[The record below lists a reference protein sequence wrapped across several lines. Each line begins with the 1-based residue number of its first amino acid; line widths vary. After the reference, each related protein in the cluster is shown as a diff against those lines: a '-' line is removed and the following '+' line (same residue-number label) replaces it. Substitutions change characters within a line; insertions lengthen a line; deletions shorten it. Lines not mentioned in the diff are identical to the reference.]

1 MDQVLL
7 TTESADGTEIAYETD
22 GAGPP
27 LVIVG
32 GALNGRGTA
41 AVLLPQLADR
51 FTVVRYD
58 RRGRGDSGDTP
69 PYAPEREVEDLEAVI
84 AAVGGP
90 VYAFGHSSGAA
101 LVLFAARRGA
111 PIVRM
116 VLYEPP
122 FLVDD
127 GREPLPA
134 DWLERL
140 RAASPADAVEL
151 FLTEAVGVPAP
162 MVEQMKAGPMWPQL
176 VAIGHTVLYDNTIMW
191 PYQQGEPLPRQW
203 ADEVRTTPTLVI
215 DGGKSPA
222 WMRNAAAA
230 TAELLPGARALTLAD
245 CDHGAP
251 PEVIGPV
258 LSDFFEGGER

>member
-7 TTESADGTEIAYETD
+7 TTKSADGTEIAYETD
-22 GAGPP
+22 AAGPP
-27 LVIVG
+27 LVMAG
-32 GALNGRGTA
+32 GALNGRGSA

-84 AAVGGP
+84 GAVGGP

-101 LVLFAARRGA
+101 LTLFAARRGA
-111 PIVRM
+111 PIRRM
-116 VLYEPP
+116 ALYEPP

-127 GREPLPA
+127 ARAPLPA

-140 RAASPADAVEL
+140 RAASPAEAVEL

-162 MVEQMKAGPMWPQL
+162 MVEQMKAGPMWPGL
-176 VAIGHTVLYDNTIMW
+176 AAIGHTVLYDNTIMW
-191 PYQQGEPLPRQW
+191 PYQQGKPLPREW
-203 ADEVRTTPTLVI
+203 AYEVGSTPTLVI
-215 DGGKSPA
+215 DGGRSPA

-230 TAELLPGARALTLAD
+230 TADLLPGAQALTLAD

-258 LSDFFEGGER
+258 LSDFFGGGQ